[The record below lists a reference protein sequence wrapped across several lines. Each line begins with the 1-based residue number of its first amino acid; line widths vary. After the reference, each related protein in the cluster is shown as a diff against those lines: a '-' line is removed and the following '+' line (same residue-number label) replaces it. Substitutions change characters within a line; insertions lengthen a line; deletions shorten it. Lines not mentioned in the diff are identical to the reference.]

1 VEREGLS
8 FRGLAQRD
16 EFDVRPFEK
25 PVVSEQVDEKPKA
38 VDLEGVS
45 LSKVEMQELTR
56 INESLLH
63 RISGGMIPVPREGFQ
78 RQSCLTRD
86 EHGEG
91 WRFSFKVSTREEK
104 LG

>member
-1 VEREGLS
+1 
-8 FRGLAQRD
+8 
-16 EFDVRPFEK
+16 
-25 PVVSEQVDEKPKA
+25 
-38 VDLEGVS
+38 
-45 LSKVEMQELTR
+45 MQELAW
-56 INESLLH
+56 IDESLLH
-63 RISGGMIPVPREGFQ
+63 RVSGGMIPVPREGFQ